1 MKKTFVKCFALA
13 MLLLGSMSTYAVD
26 WSSYSFLSDGAGGGK
41 YTDKYKIETVDGL
54 SVVNIQQPGW
64 GTEAGIY
71 VNVSGEISSVSV
83 SSNTQGGG
91 ALLHLSAF
99 TAQETEVTIKYA
111 PSNTI
116 TFHVYYADGTTGGDQ
131 TEPSVLTSIELKADP
146 TSIAVGKT
154 STITATAKDQYKK
167 TMDAEFTY
175 SVTPEGIGT
184 LTNGVFT
191 AAQVGTATVTAT
203 SGSITQSIQI
213 EIADI
218 DWSDFLGS
226 DAGDQYANK
235 YRVEKVANLTIANVQ
250 PTGDKV
256 GIYVSVPA
264 AIDTVSVASK
274 KEGAGTWLYLSA
286 FTAQETEVTIT
297 YDGKTKTITFR
308 VYYADGITDGSG
320 TTTFVEEPVVK
331 ENIIKTIENGQV
343 VIIRDGVRYNVLG
356 ATL

>member
-1 MKKTFVKCFALA
+1 MKKTFVKLFALA

-26 WSSYSFLSDGAGGGK
+26 WSSYPFIGNSLDAK
-41 YTDKYKIETVDGL
+41 YTDKYKIETVANL
-54 SVVNIQQPGW
+54 TVVNIQQPGW

-71 VNVSGEISSVSV
+71 VTVNGEISSVSV

-99 TAQETEVTIKYA
+99 TAQETEVTIVYTGG
-111 PSNTI
+111 TI
-116 TFHVYYADGTTGGDQ
+116 TFHVYYADGTTGGDP

-154 STITATAKDQYKK
+154 SKITAIAKDQYKK

-175 SVTPEGIGT
+175 TVTPEGIGT
-184 LTNGVFT
+184 LTDGVFT
-191 AAQVGTATVTAT
+191 AAKTGTATITTT

-218 DWSDFLGS
+218 DWSDFLKS
-226 DAGDQYANK
+226 ADGDQYANK
-235 YRVEKVANLTIANVQ
+235 YKVEKV
-250 PTGDKV
+250 TGLNIENIQKPSWAKEV
-256 GIYVSVPA
+256 GIYVHVASG
-264 AIDTVSVASK
+264 ISNVSVDSGI
-274 KEGAGTWLYLSA
+274 EGAGTCLYLSA
-286 FTAQETEVTIT
+286 FTAQETEVTIV
-297 YDGKTKTITFR
+297 YAGGTITFR

-320 TTTFVEEPVVK
+320 TTTFIDEPVVK